1 MSTNI
6 EYLIQLHR
14 NGVITDG
21 DLRKGIRMLK
31 EPSETPT
38 EVPSPSP
45 KTAVPSPSTENKR
58 AKRRKKK
65 KARRLRQKEQQA
77 RQKHE
82 QWHKAVMDELKQ
94 VYSQR
99 EKKSKLKLVD
109 RPLCDYFKTYE
120 IDARTYK
127 DPSALFSDKKSMI
140 TKQINQDIKEYNGI
154 KFSVGLSY
162 RVLP

>member
-14 NGVITDG
+14 NGVLTDD

-38 EVPSPSP
+38 EVPS
-45 KTAVPSPSTENKR
+45 TENKR

-65 KARRLRQKEQQA
+65 KAMRLRQKEQQA

-82 QWHKAVMDELKQ
+82 QRQKAVMDELKQ

-99 EKKSKLKLVD
+99 EKKSTLKLVD
-109 RPLCDYFKTYE
+109 RPLCDYFKNMKLMHALTK
-120 IDARTYK
+120 ILLLCIVIK
-127 DPSALFSDKKSMI
+127 NLLSPSKS
-140 TKQINQDIKEYNGI
+140 TKT
-154 KFSVGLSY
+154 
-162 RVLP
+162 